1 MIQGPLVGDSGFR
14 RSWDLDSNSFISWC
28 PMDTIAWS
36 KFRTFIWKGLLISK
50 YLNRRNSQTSRLNKW
65 IIFFQTIT
73 LCAHNRH
80 TCVFIVCFPGLERKI
95 SVRTSKEELIQRG
108 ILLPAEVRLYFSF
121 IIIDYFWLLLILIVA
136 VYYGL
141 LLIVYDPKK
150 AFFLQRRDYT
160 S

>member
-28 PMDTIAWS
+28 PMDTIELS
-36 KFRTFIWKGLLISK
+36 KFSTLIQRE
-50 YLNRRNSQTSRLNKW
+50 YEYQNINRRNSQTIRLDKW

-73 LCAHNRH
+73 LCAHNTH

-108 ILLPAEVRLYFSF
+108 ILLPAEVRLYFF
-121 IIIDYFWLLLILIVA
+121 DHYWLFVVIVDFDCCCLLLIIVDC
-136 VYYGL
+136 L
-141 LLIVYDPKK
+141 LPLWRPSSCNNISD
-150 AFFLQRRDYT
+150 
-160 S
+160 